1 MSDSIASISLINGG
15 FDTSTSNSDFVK
27 NIVKTEIIF
36 KPKNFNDLY
45 YKIFSDSIIKE
56 NQKIL
61 GLLSDSEKIEIT
73 DDNIYK
79 KNKDKIFIYLGC
91 KSIINDAQ
99 TPNRKDIT
107 IDQKI
112 IDSFIKIPVP
122 SDQNLVVE
130 QNEEITKL
138 TKRISGE
145 IGEVQ
150 NNLFNSFIGEF
161 DENLNKKLSES
172 LSGIVLNASNKNI
185 EKVKNLRNS
194 VKLFSNKFFQ
204 RANSCI
210 LKTKE
215 NTKEIK
221 EVKKML
227 EKKRTQI
234 IDYKVNE
241 VENEDEDKD
250 EDEKIFEFCDN
261 SISVDE
267 TKPKFEVKNIKIKN
281 NSKIKD
287 YKSDILVWLKE
298 EKSNEDLN
306 FDQEEIKNEF
316 PFVKDQNYPKLK
328 EIDNLTLNLCI
339 KEPKVQK
346 YKIYISIK
354 DKEVNKIISKK
365 PLEITVSMTLD
376 LNYSWTYLKK
386 LEFFEILDNNDEIIK
401 KIYSENGN
409 LNIIKDWLTKEI
421 NNKKESI
428 IKDLMVK
435 FQEDFKSTIVGEDE
449 SKKREI
455 ILEKK
460 LDEKQIKKWI
470 EDNSAKSNI
479 DKKAEET
486 DKLLNDKKEEEIDNH
501 KKDEKAEEIYNKL
514 NEDLMVDGFCN
525 KEEVIAFIIKNK
537 YNIEIIRSW
546 AEDQIFN
553 H

>member
-287 YKSDILVWLKE
+287 YKSDLLVWLKE

-328 EIDNLTLNLCI
+328 EIDNLTLNLCV
-339 KEPKVQK
+339 KEPKEQE
-346 YKIYISIK
+346 YKMFLSIK
-354 DKEVNKIISKK
+354 DTETQKIISKS
-365 PLEITVSMTLD
+365 PLEIIVRMKPID
-376 LNYSWTYLKK
+376 EEKILNNIKE
-386 LEFFEILDNNDEIIK
+386 LEFFDLVSENIEEIK
-401 KIYSENGN
+401 KKIQDENGN
-409 LNIIKDWLTKEI
+409 VSKIKIWVKLQIE
-421 NNKKESI
+421 NKKEYK
-428 IKDLMVK
+428 IKELLGK
-435 FQEDFKSTIVGEDE
+435 YQGEFNKTIAKEDE
-449 SKKREI
+449 SKQKQI
-455 ILEKK
+455 IIEAKF
-460 LDEKQIKKWI
+460 DENEIKKWI
-470 EDNSAKSNI
+470 DENKEKEPEPIPQPNPEPNPKPNPEPAENDTRAED
-479 DKKAEET
+479 
-486 DKLLNDKKEEEIDNH
+486 
-501 KKDEKAEEIYNKL
+501 IYNRL
-514 NEDLMVDGFCN
+514 DEELVIGGFLD
-525 KEEVIAFIIKNK
+525 KDEVIAKIKALEYDYDK
-537 YNIEIIRSW
+537 CREW
-546 AEDQIFN
+546 CEEQI
-553 H
+553 

>member
-316 PFVKDQNYPKLK
+316 PFVKDQNYPKQK
-328 EIDNLTLNLCI
+328 EIDNLTLNLCV
-339 KEPKVQK
+339 KEPKEQE
-346 YKIYISIK
+346 YKMFLSIK
-354 DKEVNKIISKK
+354 DTETQKIISKS
-365 PLEITVSMTLD
+365 PLEIIVRMKPID
-376 LNYSWTYLKK
+376 EEKILNNIKE
-386 LEFFEILDNNDEIIK
+386 LEFFDLVSENIEEIK
-401 KIYSENGN
+401 KKIQDENGN
-409 LNIIKDWLTKEI
+409 VSKIKIWVKLQIE
-421 NNKKESI
+421 NKKEYK
-428 IKDLMVK
+428 IKELLGK
-435 FQEDFKSTIVGEDE
+435 YQGEFNKTTAKEDE
-449 SKKREI
+449 SKQKQI
-455 ILEKK
+455 IIEAKF
-460 LDEKQIKKWI
+460 DENEIKKWI
-470 EDNSAKSNI
+470 DENKEKEPEPIPQPNPEPNPKPNPEPAENDTRAED
-479 DKKAEET
+479 
-486 DKLLNDKKEEEIDNH
+486 
-501 KKDEKAEEIYNKL
+501 IYNRL
-514 NEDLMVDGFCN
+514 DEELVIGGFLD
-525 KEEVIAFIIKNK
+525 KDEVIAKIKALEYDYDK
-537 YNIEIIRSW
+537 CREW
-546 AEDQIFN
+546 CEEQI
-553 H
+553 

>member
-328 EIDNLTLNLCI
+328 EIDNLTLNLCV
-339 KEPKVQK
+339 KEPKEQE
-346 YKIYISIK
+346 YKMFLSIK
-354 DKEVNKIISKK
+354 DTETQKIISKS
-365 PLEITVSMTLD
+365 PLEIIVRMKPID
-376 LNYSWTYLKK
+376 EEKILNNIKE
-386 LEFFEILDNNDEIIK
+386 LEFFDLVSENIEEIK
-401 KIYSENGN
+401 KKIQDENGN
-409 LNIIKDWLTKEI
+409 VSKIKIWVKLQIE
-421 NNKKESI
+421 NKKEYK
-428 IKDLMVK
+428 IKELLGK
-435 FQEDFKSTIVGEDE
+435 YQGEFNKTIAKEDE
-449 SKKREI
+449 SKQKQI
-455 ILEKK
+455 IIEAKF
-460 LDEKQIKKWI
+460 DENEIKKWI
-470 EDNSAKSNI
+470 DENKEKEPEPIPQPNPEPNPKPNPEPAENDTRAED
-479 DKKAEET
+479 
-486 DKLLNDKKEEEIDNH
+486 
-501 KKDEKAEEIYNKL
+501 IYNRL
-514 NEDLMVDGFCN
+514 DEELVIGGFLD
-525 KEEVIAFIIKNK
+525 KDEVIAKIKALEYDYDK
-537 YNIEIIRSW
+537 CREW
-546 AEDQIFN
+546 CEEQI
-553 H
+553 

>member
-267 TKPKFEVKNIKIKN
+267 TKPKFEVKNIKIRN

-328 EIDNLTLNLCI
+328 EIDNLTLNLCV
-339 KEPKVQK
+339 KEPKEQE
-346 YKIYISIK
+346 YKMFLSIK
-354 DKEVNKIISKK
+354 DTETQKIISKS
-365 PLEITVSMTLD
+365 PLEIIVRMKPID
-376 LNYSWTYLKK
+376 EEKILNNLKE
-386 LEFFEILDNNDEIIK
+386 LEFFDLVSENIEEIK
-401 KIYSENGN
+401 KKIQDENGN
-409 LNIIKDWLTKEI
+409 VSKIKIWVKLQIE
-421 NNKKESI
+421 NKKEYK
-428 IKDLMVK
+428 IKELLGK
-435 FQEDFKSTIVGEDE
+435 YQGEFNKTIAKEDE
-449 SKKREI
+449 SKQKQI
-455 ILEKK
+455 IIEAKF
-460 LDEKQIKKWI
+460 DENEIKKWI
-470 EDNSAKSNI
+470 DENKEKEPEPIPQPNPEPNPKPNPEPAENDTRAED
-479 DKKAEET
+479 
-486 DKLLNDKKEEEIDNH
+486 
-501 KKDEKAEEIYNKL
+501 IYNRL
-514 NEDLMVDGFCN
+514 DEELVIGGFLD
-525 KEEVIAFIIKNK
+525 KDEVIAKIKALEYDYDK
-537 YNIEIIRSW
+537 CREW
-546 AEDQIFN
+546 CEEQI
-553 H
+553 